1 LGRGEAVT
9 LGRGEAGVA
18 VRVEGMTKLYR
29 RYGRKHTVG
38 TLKSALLSGM
48 SRRALSPD
56 ASVPA
61 LVDLSFEIARGEMVG
76 IVGPNGSGKSTLL
89 KLLAGIVRPTR
100 GSVEVRGRLAAL
112 LELGAGFHPEI
123 SGRENIEIN
132 GLLLGLS
139 RRQIAER
146 FDEIVRFAELEE
158 FLDAPLKTYSSGM
171 AVRLGFSIAA
181 HSDPDVLL
189 VDEVLAVGDEAFSHR
204 CLEKFAEFERA
215 GKTILVVSHD
225 LALVS
230 ERCRRAIW
238 LDRGRLQ
245 ADGPARETV
254 TLYRERVA
262 QEEGNRRQ
270 AVGSQLSAVSSEG
283 PAPERPARIGSGAV
297 VVEEV
302 TLLDGKG
309 RPAGRIV
316 SGEPAVLQ
324 MRVRAAAPLS
334 DFVFGFAITTVS
346 GQSVFGSNTDIDG
359 FRPGE
364 FAGEARVTLEIPA
377 FALAPGVYSLD
388 AAAHARDGAPYD
400 YRRDV
405 LRFEVTADRPVVGVW
420 NPQHRWTFAGA
431 IRWEP

>member
-1 LGRGEAVT
+1 MGRGEAVT

-230 ERCRRAIW
+230 QRCRRAIW

-270 AVGSQLSAVSSEG
+270 AVGSQLSAVGPPREREG
-283 PAPERPARIGSGAV
+283 VPLTPPLSRREREKTARIGSGAV

-302 TLLDGKG
+302 TLLDGQG

-334 DFVFGFAITTVS
+334 DC
-346 GQSVFGSNTDIDG
+346 VFGSNTDIDG

-364 FAGEARVTLEIPA
+364 FDGEARVTLEIPA
-377 FALAPGVYSLD
+377 FALGPGVYSLD
-388 AAAHARDGAPYD
+388 AAAHACDGAPYD